1 MNTPDKPLFKDF
13 SMLLHWQ
20 VWLVPTA
27 ISLIL
32 VVVSYYN
39 YLLFHT
45 LAEFFTIMVGV
56 LMFVVAFY
64 THALSKES
72 FLMYLGIGYFWI
84 AALDMFHTILYKG
97 MNIISSGI
105 SDHFVQFWIA
115 SRYIES
121 LLLLSAPFF
130 LVYRLRSAWCF
141 IGFAILSILTSTIIM
156 SGYFPTTF
164 IEEKGLTDFKIISE
178 YIICFILTLAL
189 GNLYIYRQH
198 LKPRLFPFLSAGIV
212 MTILAELSFTSFI
225 SVYGPANLIGHIFK
239 IFSFW
244 LIFYSIIRL
253 NMQEPFHSL
262 IEGES
267 RFRKLVKEVP
277 LALAYVSEDG
287 MVENINDRFK
297 SLFGYTHE
305 DIPTIDQWFQFA
317 YPDDDYRQSTINR
330 WSSDVQ
336 DAIELEKDIKAREYK
351 VTCKNGDVRSIEI
364 AGVIIG
370 THVLATL
377 KDLTEQKSA
386 AKALQTSEDK
396 FQQAQKMEAIGTLVG
411 GIAHDFNNVL
421 AGIMGNLYL
430 AKKKVL
436 R

>member
-1 MNTPDKPLFKDF
+1 MNTPDQRLFKDF
-13 SMLLHWQ
+13 SILLHWQ

-32 VVVSYYN
+32 VLVSFYN

-45 LAEFFTIMVGV
+45 LAEFFTIIVGV
-56 LMFVVAFY
+56 LMFVVAIY
-64 THALSKES
+64 THALSKEH

-115 SRYIES
+115 GRYIES

-130 LVYRLRSAWCF
+130 LVYRLRSALCF
-141 IGFAILSILTSTIIM
+141 IGFAILSILISTIIM
-156 SGYFPTTF
+156 SGHFPTTF
-164 IEEKGLTDFKIISE
+164 IEGKGLTDFKITSE
-178 YIICFILTLAL
+178 YIICLILTLAL
-189 GNLYIYRQH
+189 GNLYIHRQH
-198 LKPRLFPFLSAGIV
+198 LKPGVLPFLSTAIV

-225 SVYGPANLIGHIFK
+225 NVYGSANLIGHLFK

-244 LIFYSIIRL
+244 LILYSIVRL
-253 NMQEPFHSL
+253 NMQEPLKNL

-277 LALAYVSEDG
+277 LAIAYVSEDG
-287 MVENINDRFK
+287 IIENINDRFK

-305 DIPTIDQWFQFA
+305 DIPTMDQWFQFA

-336 DAIELEKDIKAREYK
+336 DAVELEKEIKAREYQ
-351 VTCKNGDVRSIEI
+351 VTCKNGDVRSVEI
-364 AGVIIG
+364 TGVVIG
-370 THVLATL
+370 THILATL
-377 KDLTEQKSA
+377 KDFTGQQSIEKE
-386 AKALQTSEDK
+386 LQASEEK
-396 FQQAQKMEAIGTLVG
+396 FQQAQKMEAVGTLVG
-411 GIAHDFNNVL
+411 GIAHDFKQFGYIS
-421 AGIMGNLYL
+421 ASYC
-430 AKKKVL
+430 